1 MRKSVFQILTAAV
14 LLAFV
19 TSCVPVAPSP
29 SGTASPV
36 PSAAEPTTAP
46 STAVAIP
53 TPQEQTVVP
62 TPTPAGPTPTPAP
75 TLDFS
80 KEPPLD
86 EFSAYIAVPAFLTEE
101 QQDLYRRAHCVYL
114 NLFGV
119 TTAFVDYMGDPRR
132 QIGSS
137 DTVVIDEMTY
147 TFSYGRYRKWAD
159 FECEWKK
166 KRQKSIEEIAEAGK
180 CVIVGRASGY
190 ILRERENN
198 LKVFIHAED
207 EKRIQRAIEKEGIKQ
222 SEAENAL
229 KKNDKRRG
237 GFYNSVTNWVWSD
250 PKYYEIYLNAGR
262 LGIDLCV
269 KLLAQAVR
277 G

>member
-1 MRKSVFQILTAAV
+1 MYNIVTIERRYASGGNEIGKKLAKELGYRFYDRNILMEAAKN
-14 LLAFV
+14 LDIPFV
-19 TSCVPVAPSP
+19 KIEGLEESS
-29 SGTASPV
+29 SGG
-36 PSAAEPTTAP
+36 
-46 STAVAIP
+46 I
-53 TPQEQTVVP
+53 
-62 TPTPAGPTPTPAP
+62 
-75 TLDFS
+75 L
-80 KEPPLD
+80 
-86 EFSAYIAVPAFLTEE
+86 
-101 QQDLYRRAHCVYL
+101 L
-114 NLFGV
+114 NLSKTPLGGLSR
-119 TTAFVDYMGDPRR
+119 TKELPL
-132 QIGSS
+132 
-137 DTVVIDEMTY
+137 
-147 TFSYGRYRKWAD
+147 AD
-159 FECEWKK
+159 KLFLEE
-166 KRQKSIEEIAEAGK
+166 KRIIEEIAEAGN

-190 ILRERENN
+190 ILREMENN

-237 GFYNSVTNWVWSD
+237 GFYNSVTNWVWSG

>member
-1 MRKSVFQILTAAV
+1 MYNIVTIERRYASGGNEIGKKLAKELGFKFYDRNILMEAAKN
-14 LLAFV
+14 LDIPFV
-19 TSCVPVAPSP
+19 KIEGLEESS
-29 SGTASPV
+29 SGG
-36 PSAAEPTTAP
+36 
-46 STAVAIP
+46 I
-53 TPQEQTVVP
+53 
-62 TPTPAGPTPTPAP
+62 
-75 TLDFS
+75 L
-80 KEPPLD
+80 
-86 EFSAYIAVPAFLTEE
+86 
-101 QQDLYRRAHCVYL
+101 L
-114 NLFGV
+114 NLSKTPLGGLSR
-119 TTAFVDYMGDPRR
+119 TKELPL
-132 QIGSS
+132 
-137 DTVVIDEMTY
+137 
-147 TFSYGRYRKWAD
+147 AD
-159 FECEWKK
+159 KLFLEE
-166 KRQKSIEEIAEAGK
+166 KRIIEEIAEAGK

-190 ILRERENN
+190 ILREMENN

>member
-1 MRKSVFQILTAAV
+1 MYNIVTIERRYASGGNEIGKKLAKELGYRFYDRNILMEAAKN
-14 LLAFV
+14 LDIPFV
-19 TSCVPVAPSP
+19 KIEGLEESS
-29 SGTASPV
+29 SGG
-36 PSAAEPTTAP
+36 
-46 STAVAIP
+46 I
-53 TPQEQTVVP
+53 
-62 TPTPAGPTPTPAP
+62 
-75 TLDFS
+75 L
-80 KEPPLD
+80 
-86 EFSAYIAVPAFLTEE
+86 
-101 QQDLYRRAHCVYL
+101 L
-114 NLFGV
+114 NLSKTPLGGLSR
-119 TTAFVDYMGDPRR
+119 TKELPL
-132 QIGSS
+132 
-137 DTVVIDEMTY
+137 
-147 TFSYGRYRKWAD
+147 AD
-159 FECEWKK
+159 KLFLEE
-166 KRQKSIEEIAEAGK
+166 KRIIEEIAEAGK

>member
-1 MRKSVFQILTAAV
+1 MYNIVTIERRYASGGNEIGKKLAKELGFKFYDRNILMEAAKN
-14 LLAFV
+14 LDIPFV
-19 TSCVPVAPSP
+19 KIEGLEESS
-29 SGTASPV
+29 SGG
-36 PSAAEPTTAP
+36 
-46 STAVAIP
+46 I
-53 TPQEQTVVP
+53 
-62 TPTPAGPTPTPAP
+62 
-75 TLDFS
+75 L
-80 KEPPLD
+80 
-86 EFSAYIAVPAFLTEE
+86 
-101 QQDLYRRAHCVYL
+101 L
-114 NLFGV
+114 NLSKTPLGGLSR
-119 TTAFVDYMGDPRR
+119 TKELPL
-132 QIGSS
+132 
-137 DTVVIDEMTY
+137 
-147 TFSYGRYRKWAD
+147 AD
-159 FECEWKK
+159 KLFLEE
-166 KRQKSIEEIAEAGK
+166 KRIIEEIAEAGK
-180 CVIVGRASGY
+180 CVIVGRAPGY